1 VDNKTRYTHKFT
13 WKPHGSQFT
22 IIEEIP
28 EDRLH
33 IKIRLPEKLDKSAF
47 LATLKYDSSWV
58 TKLD

>member
-1 VDNKTRYTHKFT
+1 M
-13 WKPHGSQFT
+13 
-22 IIEEIP
+22 
-28 EDRLH
+28 H